1 MNNEWAPRHIQNTTG
16 WATTVTE
23 GIRKGPKWLC
33 MFFKKCL
40 YIYYTNIIYK
50 YYDDN
55 DSITTNISVPPSHSI
70 NASGSDQRAKMTFY
84 CCLGPITFFLT
95 NTFNAEATDDETQ
108 LGWPRTCQTTM
119 CPGPL
124 VKFLFCFH
132 LTIHKTMFFRYY
144 LIMTTTT
151 TQAAAGST
159 DDGQRV
165 VWPRTCC
172 LTCPG
177 LRYVSICFHLTI

>member
-1 MNNEWAPRHIQNTTG
+1 MNNEWGPRHIKNTMG

-40 YIYYTNIIYK
+40 YIYYTNIIHK
-50 YYDDN
+50 YYDDD

-84 CCLGPITFFLT
+84 CCLGPITFFFDKYIQCRGNRWWDT
-95 NTFNAEATDDETQ
+95 TGMAQDMSDDNVSWAF
-108 LGWPRTCQTTM
+108 GK
-119 CPGPL
+119 
-124 VKFLFCFH
+124 VFFCFH

-144 LIMTTTT
+144 LIMTTTA
-151 TQAAAGST
+151 TQAAVVST
-159 DDGQRV
+159 YDCQRV

-177 LRYVSICFHLTI
+177 FRYVSICFHLTI